1 MVREL
6 IYNEIANALNEY
18 DNTIYCSQR
27 YELQPKSVP
36 CAFIEQISKVRV
48 REYADLTNTDHQHR
62 LTFEVQV
69 IGNGLSYTYEMM
81 SVVEEAFRKLSFFED
96 FCEQLDNRDV
106 KLSRVVAR
114 FSAQVDDEEIISLL
128 TESE

>member
-6 IYNEIANALNEY
+6 IYNEIANALNDY
-18 DNTIYCSQR
+18 DSSIYCSQR
-27 YELQPKSVP
+27 YELQPRSVP

-48 REYADLTNTDHQHR
+48 REYATLNNTDHQHR

-69 IGNGLSYTYEMM
+69 IGNGLSYAYGMM
-81 SVVEEAFRKLSFFED
+81 SVVEEAFRNLSFFEE
-96 FCEQLDNRDV
+96 FCEQLDNADI
-106 KLSRVVAR
+106 KLSRIVAR
-114 FSAQVDDEEIISLL
+114 FSAQVDDDEIISRL